1 MVDCVMPPQG
11 RTTGS
16 RSDNLEKIS
25 AHGVGPKTHG
35 LCLVLFDQ
43 TLDTLR
49 PSKQVSSEWSAP

>member
-1 MVDCVMPPQG
+1 MPPEG

-25 AHGVGPKTHG
+25 AHGVGPETHG

-49 PSKQVSSEWSAP
+49 PSKQVSSEWSAA